1 MNDLIDLFSSCT
13 EDVELEIMNPFC
25 PARRAKNPV
34 FMRVQEIVFLR
45 LGYRIV
51 PQIKIWGTKGVQTRK
66 FYPTTRVLKA
76 KKEPPSRQ
84 LFFGINPVFMRVCNP
99 YLFASSTA
107 TAQATVSPTMG
118 LLSLW
123 NQVYPVISIF
133 SYSVLSWLVLRRK
146 IAFTLASHIDIL
158 LIFPMFFKVIFIR
171 GWQNVSTLIYIT
183 SFSRPD
189 TAAGYV
195 SGSSDPFLHIP
206 LKMFR

>member
-1 MNDLIDLFSSCT
+1 MMRGLKFCGSYIRERRKTNPIDNISFCGWQMVVKTASEAVKQGIWCLSHQMPCLSKILILCGFVPYFS
-13 EDVELEIMNPFC
+13 
-25 PARRAKNPV
+25 
-34 FMRVQEIVFLR
+34 
-45 LGYRIV
+45 
-51 PQIKIWGTKGVQTRK
+51 
-66 FYPTTRVLKA
+66 
-76 KKEPPSRQ
+76 
-84 LFFGINPVFMRVCNP
+84 
-99 YLFASSTA
+99 ASDTA
-107 TAQATVSPTMG
+107 TAQATVAPTMG